1 MVKKSR
7 GLKAVQKSKPRL
19 EMIQRGK
26 NFKKII
32 TLIIW
37 FVRVQKRVA
46 KNEYS
51 ILIGPNLVI
60 LGENFDIFECDVL
73 YRNF

>member
-1 MVKKSR
+1 
-7 GLKAVQKSKPRL
+7 
-19 EMIQRGK
+19 MIQRGK

-46 KNEYS
+46 KNEYF

-60 LGENFDIFECDVL
+60 LGENFDIFECAVL
-73 YRNF
+73 YRKF